1 MTATLMDGRALAA
14 KVRAGVAQ
22 EVQGLGQLGL
32 ATVLVGDD
40 PASHGYVASK
50 HRAASEAGIEPHD
63 HTLPADTSEED
74 LLELVTELNGD
85 DSSRSSSLVSAGSLW
100 SCGSIPASEAALCLL
115 A

>member
-40 PASHGYVASK
+40 PASHVYVASK
-50 HRAASEAGIEPHD
+50 HKAASEAGIEPHD
-63 HTLPADTSEED
+63 HKLPPDTSGFFE
-74 LLELVTELNGD
+74 
-85 DSSRSSSLVSAGSLW
+85 SRITASTTPRTIPITIETAVSSSVTTRPWRIRL
-100 SCGSIPASEAALCLL
+100 ENR
-115 A
+115 